1 MPAGG
6 YTTAARCAWQ
16 AYNVHS
22 GEAICLGG
30 TQLRGFIR
38 AGGDTAAGPCV
49 VQTSKGRRRA
59 RRRAFVFSRG
69 YEAHTAASICAW
81 QASNVNSCGALCSL
95 GVHSGR
101 ALCLLGVHSGGA
113 LFSAGV
119 QGVRGVHSGGP

>member
-38 AGGDTAAGPCV
+38 AGGG
-49 VQTSKGRRRA
+49 
-59 RRRAFVFSRG
+59 
-69 YEAHTAASICAW
+69 
-81 QASNVNSCGALCSL
+81 
-95 GVHSGR
+95 
-101 ALCLLGVHSGGA
+101 HSGGA
-113 LFSAGV
+113 LCGADVQRAQESEAAGLCV
-119 QGVRGVHSGGP
+119 LQGI